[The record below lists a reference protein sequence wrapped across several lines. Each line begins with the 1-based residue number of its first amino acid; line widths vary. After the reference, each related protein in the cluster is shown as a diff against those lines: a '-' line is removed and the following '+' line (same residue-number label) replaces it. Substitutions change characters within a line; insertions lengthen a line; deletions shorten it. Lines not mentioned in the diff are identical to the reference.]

1 MHCMWWSYQ
10 DVAEAKERVQR
21 EIAKRKK
28 KGERFDALLPQTT
41 GKKLCT
47 TFWGQAWCR
56 NLETYQEYESR
67 LPRGRSYF
75 RQGNV
80 YNLVIESEKVT
91 AVVAGSELYDTQVFI
106 QPLKTSKWQD
116 IVEKCE
122 GQVGS
127 MLGPTDAALRRE
139 RRSTE
144 NLMSL
149 AEISGWSYGVVVR
162 LMQEHARREARASGA
177 RSHESKPMQI
187 GDWEALYREVFGS

>member
-1 MHCMWWSYQ
+1 MWWSYQ

-80 YNLVIESEKVT
+80 YGGADAQNIGSRRGEGHGGRRGLGVI
-91 AVVAGSELYDTQVFI
+91 
-106 QPLKTSKWQD
+106 
-116 IVEKCE
+116 
-122 GQVGS
+122 
-127 MLGPTDAALRRE
+127 
-139 RRSTE
+139 
-144 NLMSL
+144 
-149 AEISGWSYGVVVR
+149 
-162 LMQEHARREARASGA
+162 
-177 RSHESKPMQI
+177 
-187 GDWEALYREVFGS
+187 